1 MLTNYL
7 KIALRNLLQQKL
19 YSLIN
24 IGSLSVAI
32 GAALLIMLWVQNE
45 LRFDRDIPDAERIF
59 LIKNEQRTNDDESW
73 ITTGSPYPV
82 GETIAQ
88 RFPEVEGVTQMDRSS
103 RNIVSLNVNGRDFT
117 EDYVIHVGEH
127 WFDLFHYDFR
137 LGNAAAFH
145 QHPYS
150 VILTESKAKKLFG
163 TADVMG
169 ESIRMDSTD
178 YVVRGVLAD
187 NPLHSSFQFDML
199 FPIASQMNT
208 EERRK
213 EADNWR
219 YNTHQTFV
227 RLHPGAN
234 PKATAGK
241 IDQLYATNRPKDS
254 WMGKMNATLLP
265 LLDLHFADD
274 FTRSPFPHGDRS
286 TVNIFAVL
294 AFLLLATA
302 CVNYVNLTIARTGI
316 RSKEIG
322 MRKIAGASRGQLFVQ
337 IIAECVL
344 VSLLAL
350 VVAMVIVFTSL
361 PSFNVFTGQNF
372 TFNPL
377 EPFTG
382 GLLLGCW
389 GVMLLLISVYPAL
402 LISAINPLS
411 MFRGIGFLRLKP
423 SSFRQVLTIGQFG
436 LAVVMIVGAV
446 VVYRQFAFMQ
456 RQHNGYD
463 RSQLLTVQVPDE
475 RIPASSIEEAE
486 ANGEKLK
493 SRLQALKEALQR
505 QSSIQHVVRMNTE
518 SVVDNGYQISGGID
532 WDGREP
538 DFNPEYVDF
547 AADEDLNKIMNFEM
561 VEGRWFDSQIS
572 SDKENTVLNETAV
585 KRFGLTPPVVGKRF
599 EKGVIIGVV
608 KDFYHQNMHEKI
620 APVVMQTNH
629 PNCSSFL
636 IETQPG
642 QATNAL
648 DIVLSSF
655 KERFPGAPFKYAFMD
670 QEFDQLYRQDK
681 KALQFTLI
689 FSGLSILISCVGLLG
704 MVTLST
710 EQRTKEIG
718 IRKVL
723 GATVASIVALLSK
736 DFLKLVLIAIVV
748 ASPIAWYAMNKWL
761 ADFAYKIDINWWVFA
776 LAGGLAV
783 GIALL
788 TVSFQSVKA
797 ALMNPVESLRSE

>member
-1 MLTNYL
+1 MWTNYL
-7 KIALRNLLQQKL
+7 KIAWRNLLQQKL

-45 LRFDRDIPDAERIF
+45 LRFDRDVPDAERIF
-59 LIKNEQRTNDDESW
+59 LIKNEQRTNNDESW
-73 ITTGSPYPV
+73 ITTGSPYPM

-88 RFPEVEGVTQMDRSS
+88 RFPEVQEVTQMTRSS
-103 RNIVSLNVNGRDFT
+103 RNLINLNVNGRDFT
-117 EDYVIHVGEH
+117 EDYVVYVGEH
-127 WFDLFHYDFR
+127 WFELLHYDFR
-137 LGNAAAFH
+137 LGNAAAFY
-145 QHPYS
+145 QHPNS

-178 YVVRGVLAD
+178 YVVRGVIED
-187 NPLHSSFQFDML
+187 NPLHSSFQFDILIPM
-199 FPIASQMNT
+199 ASQLNT
-208 EERRK
+208 EKRRK
-213 EADNWR
+213 DADNWR

-227 RLHPGAN
+227 RLHSGAN

-241 IDQLYATNRPKDS
+241 IDQLYAANRPKDS
-254 WMGKMNATLLP
+254 WMGTMNATMLP
-265 LLDLHFADD
+265 LPDLHFADD
-274 FTRSPFPHGDRS
+274 FTRSPFPQGDRS
-286 TVNIFAVL
+286 TVSIFAVL

-302 CVNYVNLTIARTGI
+302 CVNYVNLAIARTGI

-322 MRKIAGASRGQLFVQ
+322 VRKIAGASRGQLFVQ

-350 VVAMVIVFTSL
+350 GVAMVIVFTSL
-361 PSFNVFTGQNF
+361 PSFNAFTGQTF

-382 GLLLGCW
+382 GLLLGSW
-389 GVMLLLISVYPAL
+389 AMMLLLISIYPAL
-402 LISAINPLS
+402 LISSVNPLS

-423 SSFRQVLTIGQFG
+423 SSFRQVLTVGQFS

-446 VVYRQFAFMQ
+446 VVYWQFAFMQ
-456 RQHNGYD
+456 QQHNGYD
-463 RSQLLTVQVPDE
+463 RSQLLTVQVP
-475 RIPASSIEEAE
+475 EEGISYPSYE
-486 ANGEKLK
+486 DYVQSVEP
-493 SRLQALKEALQR
+493 RLQTLKREFQA
-505 QSSIQHVVRMNTE
+505 QSSIRHVVRMNTE
-518 SVVDNGYQISGGID
+518 SVVDNGHLGSGGID

-538 DFNPEYVDF
+538 DFNPDYIDF

-599 EKGVIIGVV
+599 EKGVVIGVA
-608 KDFYHQNMHEKI
+608 KDFYHQNMREKI
-620 APVVMQTNH
+620 APVVIRANA
-629 PNCSSFL
+629 PNRASFL
-636 IETQPG
+636 IQTQPG
-642 QATNAL
+642 QAKKAL
-648 DIVLSSF
+648 DIVLSSL

-670 QEFDQLYRQDK
+670 QEFDQLYRQDE

-723 GATVASIVALLSK
+723 GASVASIVTLLSK
-736 DFLKLVLIAIVV
+736 DFLKLVLIAVV
-748 ASPIAWYAMNKWL
+748 IASPIAWYAMNAWL
-761 ADFAYKIDINWWVFA
+761 ADFAYKIDISWWVFA

-783 GIALL
+783 GIALM